1 MSESRLRNLVRRA
14 LPSDV
19 RAQLRRARN
28 AARRL
33 ESQRASRRRFDER
46 ASTADVA
53 ACYRLLLGRT
63 PDERGY
69 QGYASLVRGRAVAVD
84 ELTRYFVNSP
94 EFLDRWQRIGGAAPG
109 HLAGVHLSGGGTLY
123 VRDDDAVGVEM
134 RRQRSYEPHVTSA
147 VLRTL
152 RRGSVFVDV
161 GASTGYFTVVAA
173 RAVGPEGKVVACEPG
188 PQNQSVLLLNTVVN
202 GLGNVRLVPCAV
214 SDGSAVLVYHR
225 LGGGNGAIAAFDG
238 TPEGMGTGDL
248 VQARR
253 LDDILAGEARVDLV
267 KIDVEGAEGRV
278 LAGAGETL
286 RRHAPTLLFEFSPP
300 GLQAVSG
307 VRGED
312 LLAGLEGLGYRFR
325 ILGPGSS
332 GMASAEAVLRDYR
345 GQAGDH
351 IDVMASVSP

>member
-1 MSESRLRNLVRRA
+1 MSGNRPGNLVRRA
-14 LPSDV
+14 IPSDV
-19 RAQLRRARN
+19 RALLRRARN
-28 AARRL
+28 AARRF
-33 ESQRASRRRFDER
+33 ESRRASRKRFEDR

-53 ACYRLLLGRT
+53 AGYRLLLGRT

-69 QGYASLVRGRAVAVD
+69 LGYAALVRGRAVTVD

-94 EFLDRWQRIGGAAPG
+94 EFWDRWQRIGGAVPG
-109 HLAGVHLSGGGTLY
+109 RLVRVDLSSGGTLY
-123 VRDDDAVGVEM
+123 VRDDDSVGVEM
-134 RRQRSYEPHVTSA
+134 HRQRSYEPHVTRE

-161 GASTGYFTVVAA
+161 GASTGYFTVLAA
-173 RAVGPEGKVVACEPG
+173 HVVGPEGEVVACEPG

-202 GLGNVRLVPCAV
+202 ALANVRLVPCAV
-214 SDGSAVLVYHR
+214 SDESAVLVYHR

-238 TPEGMGTGDL
+238 TPQGMGGGEL

-253 LDDILAGEARVDLV
+253 LDDILTGIARVDLV

-286 RRHAPTLLFEFSPP
+286 RRHTPTLLFEFSPP
-300 GLQAVSG
+300 ALQTVSG

-312 LLAGLEGLGYRFR
+312 LLAGLAGLGYRFR
-325 ILGPGSS
+325 VLGAGSPR
-332 GMASAEAVLRDYR
+332 AATAEAVLHAYR
-345 GQAGDH
+345 RQAGDH
-351 IDVMASVSP
+351 IDVMASVAL